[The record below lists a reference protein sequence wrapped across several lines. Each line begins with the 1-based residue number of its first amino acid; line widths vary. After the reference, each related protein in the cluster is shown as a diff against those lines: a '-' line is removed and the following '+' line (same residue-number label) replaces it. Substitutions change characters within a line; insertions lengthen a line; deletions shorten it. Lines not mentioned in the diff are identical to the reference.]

1 MNALARAVAFQRRP
15 VATLIEAQR
24 TAGDTFPLRTLV
36 AGRLLV
42 VASPQLA
49 DEILRGPPGIYR
61 AGSANQRILPVL
73 PGDTVLTLDG
83 EEHRTRRR
91 LLAPLF
97 HGESLSAIA
106 PAVRDIAAAE
116 IARWPIGEPF
126 AVLPRTRFMTLCIA
140 SRLLLGVEDRRLVL
154 DLERHLS
161 KALHPYAML
170 AGVERLSRLG
180 PASPQAT
187 ARRCRA
193 AFARGLS
200 RVGDARASG
209 PSCGPPN
216 AFDALSTP
224 AGTGPPL
231 DDEQIPGELFALLLA
246 GHETTATALAWSL
259 ELLARDPA
267 TTAALAAEAATQDR
281 KLLDAVITEV
291 LRLRPPLVDIV
302 REVTAPVQLGDR
314 LLAAGTTVLIPPP
327 SIQRHGYREPDS
339 FIGDRFLDQRPDQRT
354 WLPFGGGDRRCLG
367 ASLAL
372 LELREILRHIV
383 VRFEIKPADERPE
396 RSVLHGTALIPSR
409 GARVTLRPR

>member
-49 DEILRGPPGIYR
+49 DEILRGPPGLYR

-83 EEHRTRRR
+83 EEHRARRR

-97 HGESLSAIA
+97 HGESLNAIT
-106 PAVRDIAAAE
+106 PAIREIAAAE
-116 IARWPIGEPF
+116 IARWPIDVPF

-140 SRLLLGVEDRRLVL
+140 SRLLLGVEDPRLVREI
-154 DLERHLS
+154 ERHLS
-161 KALHPYAML
+161 NALHPYAML
-170 AGVERLSRLG
+170 GGVERLAWLG

-187 ARRCRA
+187 GRRCRA

-200 RVGDARASG
+200 QVSAARAPRRG
-209 PSCGPPN
+209 GGPP
-216 AFDALSTP
+216 DALDVLSTP

-231 DDEQIPGELFALLLA
+231 DDAQIAGELFALLLA
-246 GHETTATALAWSL
+246 GHETTATALAWAL
-259 ELLARDPA
+259 ELLARDPG
-267 TTAALAAEAATQDR
+267 TTAALAAEAATQEQP
-281 KLLDAVITEV
+281 LMDAVITEV

-302 REVTAPVQLGDR
+302 REVTEPVQLGGRR
-314 LLAAGTTVLIPPP
+314 LASGTTLLIPPP
-327 SIQRHGYREPDS
+327 VIHRHGYREPDI
-339 FIGDRFLDQRPDQRT
+339 FIGDRFLEQRPDQRT

-372 LELREILRHIV
+372 LELREILGHIV
-383 VRFEIKPADERPE
+383 RRFTLEPADAQPE
-396 RSVLHGTALIPSR
+396 RARLHGTALIPAHW
-409 GARVTLRPR
+409 GRVMLRLC